1 MLSLAWLAVSFLY
14 KVADHLLDAQ
24 LAYHLSLLQ
33 DNRDDDQR
41 DETALAPIFMGS
53 ILRQHNQIPA
63 QYGLVAGLK
72 RIYHPEFANARDNE
86 IGNDPRIFFNITS
99 PMSTFICGSQ
109 GSGKSHTLSCLLE
122 GCLLRSNAGRLSN
135 PLTAVVFHYDTFI
148 CDTGGSPC
156 EAAFLASHPGITVRV
171 LCAPTNLQTIKVFDV
186 NRKYVRLG
194 PFLLKPIADDIL

>member
-1 MLSLAWLAVSFLY
+1 M
-14 KVADHLLDAQ
+14 ADHLLDAQ
-24 LAYHLSLLQ
+24 MAYHLSLLQ
-33 DNRDDDQR
+33 DNRDDGQR

-53 ILRQHNQIPA
+53 ILRRPNQIPA
-63 QYGLVAGLK
+63 QYGLLAGLK
-72 RIYHPEFANARDNE
+72 RIHHSEFVNTRDSG

-122 GCLLRSNAGRLSN
+122 GCLLRSTAGRLSN

-186 NRKYVRLG
+186 FRKYVRLG
-194 PFLLKPIADDIL
+194 PFLLKHITDDIL